1 MVNQLSG
8 ELKKRISQYFDEH
21 VAGIS
26 VKEEWAEGYNFD
38 IANIIDE
45 AKKDMALGAHIIA
58 PPQLAP
64 NKYICININDWKTWF
79 GESL

>member
-1 MVNQLSG
+1 MEVG

-45 AKKDMALGAHIIA
+45 AKKDLGNALCAKEDAI
-58 PPQLAP
+58 Q
-64 NKYICININDWKTWF
+64 KTYDAFLKWF
-79 GESL
+79 GDTK